1 MEEIIKMNNIFKK
14 TGAVLVAAA
23 LTISGITY
31 NPVTTKA
38 EDSYDEVLL
47 EEGSATANNEITYNF
62 SVVDSPGFY
71 VNLIV
76 PQPVGVMMQFYEKG
90 EFVDTVTLT
99 TDSQLWQYVPT
110 DAGDRY
116 IFSQPVSEAI
126 PADWKVT
133 LNFDADTEYILSVL
147 QVKASAVLSQN
158 SITLTKG
165 FTEKLSVSGA
175 TGEVVWASSDNSVAT
190 VNSAGKVTAK
200 KAGGAKITASTAD
213 GQVIGTCTVTVY
225 KNEYNETRRY
235 ASSVEYGNSQVQV
248 YKMSYDG
255 KGNLVLKA
263 SVLNNR
269 GYRATKI
276 KKLTIKVNDAAG
288 KAVGTFKVKNK
299 KMSLNSGS
307 SKDFKFVIKKSALKN
322 KKADLR
328 TASYK
333 PSGTIIYEVR

>member
-1 MEEIIKMNNIFKK
+1 MEEITEMNNIFKK

-31 NPVTTKA
+31 NPVTSKA
-38 EDSYDEVLL
+38 EEVSVLY
-47 EEGSATANNEITYNF
+47 EAGTATANTKVTYNF
-62 SVVDSPGFY
+62 AVSACPMVYVD
-71 VNLIV
+71 LIV
-76 PQPVGVMMQFYEKG
+76 PQMVSGMMSFYQNG
-90 EFVDTVTLT
+90 TFVNTATLT
-99 TDSQLWQYVPT
+99 EDAASWQYIPT
-110 DAGDRY
+110 ESGDAY
-116 IFSQPVSEAI
+116 VYSLQLPEPV
-126 PADWKVT
+126 PADWKVELDFNT
-133 LNFDADTEYILSVL
+133 DTNYIFSVSEE
-147 QVKASAVLSQN
+147 KASAVLSQN
-158 SITLTKG
+158 AITLTKG

-175 TGEVVWASSDNSVAT
+175 TGDVTWASSNNSVAT

-200 KAGGAKITASTAD
+200 KAGAAKITATAED

-225 KNEYNETRRY
+225 KNEYSETRRY

-276 KKLTIKVNDAAG
+276 KKLTIKVQDASG
-288 KAVGTFKVKNK
+288 KAVGTFTVQNK

-328 TASYK
+328 TATYK

>member
-1 MEEIIKMNNIFKK
+1 MEEIIKMNSIFKK

-23 LTISGITY
+23 LTISGIAYSPAKTE
-31 NPVTTKA
+31 A
-38 EDSYDEVLL
+38 EEVSVLY
-47 EEGSATANNEITYNF
+47 EVGAATANTDVTYNF
-62 SVVDSPGFY
+62 AVSTCPMVYVDLVVTQMVSGMMTFYQNETY
-71 VNLIV
+71 VNAA
-76 PQPVGVMMQFYEKG
+76 
-90 EFVDTVTLT
+90 TLT
-99 TDSQLWQYVPT
+99 EDETSWQYVPT
-110 DAGDRY
+110 ESGDAY
-116 IFSQPVSEAI
+116 IYSLQLPDPV
-126 PADWKVT
+126 PADWKVV
-133 LNFDADTEYILSVL
+133 LNFNTDTNYIFSVS
-147 QVKASAVLSQN
+147 QEKASAMLSQN

-175 TGEVVWASSDNSVAT
+175 TGEVTWASSDNSVAT

-200 KAGGAKITASTAD
+200 KAGAAKVTATTAD
-213 GQVIGTCTVTVY
+213 GQVLTCTVSVQ

-248 YKMSYDG
+248 YKMSYDS

-276 KKLTIKVNDAAG
+276 KKLTIKVQDANG
-288 KAVGTFKVKNK
+288 KAVGTFTVKNK

-307 SKDFKFVIKKSALKN
+307 AKDFKFVIKKSALKN

-333 PSGTIIYEVR
+333 PSGTIIYEMR

>member
-1 MEEIIKMNNIFKK
+1 MEEIIKMNSIFKK

-23 LTISGITY
+23 LTISGIAY

-38 EDSYDEVLL
+38 EEVPLL
-47 EEGSATANNEITYNF
+47 YEEGTATANTEVTYNF
-62 SVVDSPGFY
+62 HVRDWGKVYIDFF
-71 VNLIV
+71 V
-76 PQPVGVMMQFYEKG
+76 PQMVGGMLSFYQNDT
-90 EFVDTVTLT
+90 FVNTATLT
-99 TDSQLWQYVPT
+99 EDATSWQYAET
-110 DAGDRY
+110 LNAY
-116 IFSQPVSEAI
+116 IYSLQMAEPL
-126 PADWKVT
+126 PADWKVV
-133 LNFDADTEYILSVL
+133 LNFNTDTQYAISVS
-147 QVKASAVLSQN
+147 QEKASAVLSQN

>member
-23 LTISGITY
+23 LTISGIVY
-31 NPVTTKA
+31 SPVTTEA
-38 EDSYDEVLL
+38 EEVSVLY
-47 EEGSATANNEITYNF
+47 EEGEAKANTEITYNF
-62 SVVDSPGFY
+62 AVSSSPMVY
-71 VNLIV
+71 IDLLV
-76 PQPVGVMMQFYEKG
+76 PQMVGGMMSFYQNDT
-90 EFVDTVTLT
+90 FVNTATLT
-99 TDSQLWQYVPT
+99 EDATSWMYAESLNAYIYSLQLP
-110 DAGDRY
+110 D
-116 IFSQPVSEAI
+116 PV
-126 PADWKVT
+126 PADWKVV
-133 LNFDADTEYILSVL
+133 LNFNADTQYAISVS
-147 QVKASAVLSQN
+147 QEKSSAVLSQN
-158 SITLTKG
+158 AITLTKG

-175 TGEVVWASSDNSVAT
+175 TGEVTWESSDNSVAT

-200 KAGGAKITASTAD
+200 KAGAAKITATTAD
-213 GQVIGTCTVTVY
+213 GQVLTCTVSVQ

-248 YKMSYDG
+248 YKMSYDS

-263 SVLNNR
+263 SILNNR

-276 KKLTIKVNDAAG
+276 KKLTIKVKDAAG
-288 KAVGTFKVKNK
+288 KAVGTFTVKNK

-307 SKDFKFVIKKSALKN
+307 SKDFKFVIKKSALNN

-328 TASYK
+328 TATYK

>member
-1 MEEIIKMNNIFKK
+1 MNNIFKR
-14 TGAVLVAAA
+14 TGAVLVVAA

-31 NPVTTKA
+31 APATTKA
-38 EDSYDEVLL
+38 EEVSLL
-47 EEGSATANNEITYNF
+47 YEENTATANTEISYNF
-62 SVVDSPGFY
+62 AVNDSATVYIDLLVPEMVSGMMSFY
-71 VNLIV
+71 QNGTFIN
-76 PQPVGVMMQFYEKG
+76 
-90 EFVDTVTLT
+90 TATLT
-99 TDSQLWQYVPT
+99 DDDTSWQYAEPLGAYVYSLQMA
-110 DAGDRY
+110 D
-116 IFSQPVSEAI
+116 PV
-126 PADWKVT
+126 PADWKVVLDFNT
-133 LNFDADTEYILSVL
+133 DTQYAISISQE
-147 QVKASAVLSQN
+147 KASAVLSQN
-158 SITLTKG
+158 AITLTKG

-175 TGEVVWASSDNSVAT
+175 TGDITWASSDNSVAT

-225 KNEYNETRRY
+225 KNEYSETRRY

-248 YKMSYDG
+248 YKMSYDS

-276 KKLTIKVNDAAG
+276 KKLTIKVKDAAG
-288 KAVGTFKVKNK
+288 KAVGTLTVKNK
-299 KMSLNSGS
+299 TMSLNSGS

-328 TASYK
+328 TATYK